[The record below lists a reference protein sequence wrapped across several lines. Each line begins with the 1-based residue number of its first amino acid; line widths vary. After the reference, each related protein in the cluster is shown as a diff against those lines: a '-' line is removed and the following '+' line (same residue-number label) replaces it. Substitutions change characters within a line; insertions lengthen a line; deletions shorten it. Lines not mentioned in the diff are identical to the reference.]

1 MYMLPEILIISFI
14 MLNEIY
20 LNLVGL
26 YYFTE
31 QDVETIGDGRERLI
45 AEGDQE

>member
-1 MYMLPEILIISFI
+1 MIPEIMIISFI

-26 YYFTE
+26 YYVNE
-31 QDVETIGDGRERLI
+31 QDVETITDGRERLI
-45 AEGDQE
+45 AEGD